1 MGHESQERK
10 GARSERVMSPRSSA
24 IFGPLESSTWTGRI
38 RVTSRIVLRPFL
50 LPAVLV
56 AATLGWA
63 APGESQVEPSA
74 PTSDGS
80 YHGYLA
86 VRLLNGGTLEIVD
99 ELNAD
104 RFFVPASVIKTI
116 TVATA
121 LQHLGAE
128 YRWHTRITRRGA
140 LAGSVLDGDLL
151 IEPGADP
158 TWGDA
163 LAADTGVDPLAAL
176 ADQVRTSGLSRVTG
190 DLIVDRSGFP
200 GRPHPV
206 DRASDDLPYRQGTPP
221 AALSIDEAT
230 IAVRVEPGPRVG
242 TPAIVLAPDGVEV
255 INHTMTVG
263 RDRHGAGTLD
273 FVPLWGTDTL
283 LLRGEYP
290 ISEAPFM
297 VAASDP
303 VPDLRVAR
311 RLREALSEAGVTVEG
326 SVRLESRVSV
336 AAEPNPA
343 VAEFQSRPLGDLL
356 EEILTESHN
365 WYADMLT
372 LTLALEVAG
381 TGRFSDGVEVIS
393 DFVSG
398 LLPDDAHAPIPLWIQ
413 DGSGLASSNLV
424 TPETVVRVLAYAI
437 AQPWGRT
444 LVGAMAGP
452 GEGTLAAWPSMP
464 PVAAKT
470 GTLRHTVGLAGVLDP
485 DLAAPVVFCY
495 FVNHHLEQ
503 PQAARREIAAAVA
516 RWRSENASR

>member
-1 MGHESQERK
+1 M
-10 GARSERVMSPRSSA
+10 
-24 IFGPLESSTWTGRI
+24 
-38 RVTSRIVLRPFL
+38 TSRIVLRAFL
-50 LPAVLV
+50 VLV
-56 AATLGWA
+56 VLVVATLGRA
-63 APGESQVEPSA
+63 ALGESQVEPSV

-86 VRLLNGGTLEIVD
+86 VRLLNDGNQEIVD

-104 RFFVPASVIKTI
+104 RLFVPASVIKTI

-128 YRWHTRITRRGA
+128 YRWRTRLTRRGA
-140 LAGSVLDGDLL
+140 VAGSVLDGDLV

-158 TWGDA
+158 TWRESLANDA
-163 LAADTGVDPLAAL
+163 GADPLAAL
-176 ADQVRTSGLSRVTG
+176 ADQVRAGGLMRVTG
-190 DLIVDRSGFP
+190 DLIVDKSGFP

-206 DRASDDLPYRQGTPP
+206 DRAYDDLPYRQGTPP

-230 IAVRVEPGPRVG
+230 IAVRVAPGPMVG
-242 TPAIVLAPDGVEV
+242 APAIVLAPDGVEV
-255 INHTMTVG
+255 INHAMTVG

-273 FVPLWGTDTL
+273 FVPVWGTDTL

-290 ISEAPFM
+290 ISEPPFM

-303 VPDLRVAR
+303 APELRVAN
-311 RLREALSEAGVTVEG
+311 RLREALSEAGVTIEG
-326 SVRLESRVSV
+326 SVRLESRVDV
-336 AAEPNPA
+336 AADRHPPL
-343 VAEFQSRPLGDLL
+343 AEFQSRPLGDLL

-381 TGRFSDGVEVIS
+381 TGRFDDGVEVIS
-393 DFVSG
+393 DFVTG
-398 LLPDDAHAPIPLWIQ
+398 ILPDGTQTPMPIWIQ

-424 TPETVVRVLAYAI
+424 TPQTIVRVLAYAV

-444 LVGAMAGP
+444 FLGAMAGP

-485 DLAAPVVFCY
+485 DVDAPVIFCY
-495 FVNHHLEQ
+495 FVNHHPEQ
-503 PQAARREIAAAVA
+503 PQAARREIATAVA
-516 RWRSENASR
+516 RWRSGSASR

>member
-1 MGHESQERK
+1 M
-10 GARSERVMSPRSSA
+10 
-24 IFGPLESSTWTGRI
+24 
-38 RVTSRIVLRPFL
+38 TSRIMLRAFL
-50 LPAVLV
+50 LPVVLI

-63 APGESQVEPSA
+63 SLGESQIEPSA
-74 PTSDGS
+74 PATDGS

-86 VRLLNGGTLEIVD
+86 VRLLNGGTHEIID

-104 RFFVPASVIKTI
+104 QFFVPASVLKTI

-128 YRWHTRITRRGA
+128 YRWRTRLTRRGA
-140 LAGSVLDGDLL
+140 LAGAVLNGDLV

-163 LAADTGVDPLAAL
+163 FTNDVGVDPLAAL
-176 ADQVRTSGLSRVTG
+176 ADQVRAGGLIRVTG
-190 DLIVDRSGFP
+190 DLIVDKSGFP

-206 DRASDDLPYRQGTPP
+206 DRAYDDLPYRQGTPP
-221 AALSIDEAT
+221 TALSIDEAT
-230 IAVRVEPGPRVG
+230 IAVRVAPGPRVG
-242 TPAIVLAPDGVEV
+242 TPAIVLAPDGVKV
-255 INHTMTVG
+255 INHAMTVG

-303 VPDLRVAR
+303 APELRVAH
-311 RLREALSEAGVTVEG
+311 RLREALAEAGVTVEG
-326 SVRLESRVSV
+326 AVRLESRVGV
-336 AAEPNPA
+336 AAEPNQA
-343 VAEFQSRPLGDLL
+343 VTEFQSRPLGDLL

-381 TGRFSDGVEVIS
+381 TGRFGDGVKVIS
-393 DFVSG
+393 DFVAG
-398 LLPDDAHAPIPLWIQ
+398 LLPNDSQAPMPLWIQ

-424 TPETVVRVLAYAI
+424 TPETIVRVLAYAI

-464 PVAAKT
+464 QVAAKT

-485 DLAAPVVFCY
+485 DLNAPVIFCY
-495 FVNHHLEQ
+495 FVNHHPEQ

-516 RWRSENASR
+516 RWQSESTSR